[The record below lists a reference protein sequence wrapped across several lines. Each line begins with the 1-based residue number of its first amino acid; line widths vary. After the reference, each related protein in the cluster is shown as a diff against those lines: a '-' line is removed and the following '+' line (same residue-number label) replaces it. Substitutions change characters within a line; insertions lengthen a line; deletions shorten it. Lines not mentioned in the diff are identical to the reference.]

1 MFGGDDPL
9 WSKTSSQPQAP
20 RTLQQQRKTN
30 IDYKAIGVNKE
41 KVRRW
46 IYEQAV
52 KFRESYT
59 AVVAEMSGEKSG
71 MNVLGR
77 LQAVVGRLDLK
88 SVTELEEIV
97 GAEGGNGKADML
109 ERLDKVNKEYMNALV
124 EISKF
129 LFLFIWV
136 HSKSAR
142 LKIIDVNVLF
152 WFYKIKMHCKIIA

>member
-1 MFGGDDPL
+1 MFGSDDPL
-9 WSKTSSQPQAP
+9 WSKASSQPQAP
-20 RTLQQQRKTN
+20 RTLPQQQRRTN

-77 LQAVVGRLDLK
+77 LQAVVGRLDLE
-88 SVTELEEIV
+88 SVTELEESV
-97 GAEGGNGKADML
+97 GAEGGNGKAEML
-109 ERLDKVNKEYMNALV
+109 GRLDKVNREYMDALV

-129 LFLFIWV
+129 FLFFFIWV
-136 HSKSAR
+136 HSKLNR
-142 LKIIDVNVLF
+142 LAIRDILTLQ
-152 WFYKIKMHCKIIA
+152 